1 MSARQADFQARM
13 DNLRALLRCAMTVE
27 LTTIPAYLTASF
39 SLEDGAPGVAR
50 NVVARE
56 LLRSVLVEE
65 MLHLTLVANIL
76 NAVGGRPALDCGDWV
91 PAYPTRLFPRMSE
104 GLTVGGRR
112 IGASR
117 PLIVHLRRFCPEQV
131 EAFRMI
137 EQPEIEPTLVDGEG
151 AGDIQLRSIGE
162 FYAALAAELRAM
174 VEAYGEAAVFCGD
187 PARQAGP
194 EYYYAAGGALTVID
208 GAGGTGPLHKA
219 LAAIKK
225 ISEEGEGLPEDHNI
239 FDGDVIPG
247 GLGEEPAHFFRF
259 REILEGRRYRSDDKW
274 GDPPSGDAIVVDWDA
289 VWPTLEDPNPDN
301 PALPADAA
309 AAMRAFDA
317 GYSDLLRQINAALD
331 GRPELLRDAVHGMF
345 ALKHRGV
352 ALMRLRLPDGRTAG
366 PAWRF
371 TEHGG

>member
-1 MSARQADFQARM
+1 MSFDARM

-76 NAVGGRPALDCGDWV
+76 NAVGGRPALDSAAWV
-91 PAYPTRLFPRMSE
+91 PAYPARLFPRNSE

-117 PLIVHLRRFCPEQV
+117 PLTVHLRRFCPEQV
-131 EAFRMI
+131 KAFM
-137 EQPEIEPTLVDGEG
+137 EIERPLAGADG
-151 AGDIQLRSIGE
+151 AGEVHLRSIGE

-174 VEAYGEAAVFCGD
+174 VDEFGAAAVFCGD

-208 GAGGTGPLHKA
+208 ASGWSGPLEKA
-219 LAAIKK
+219 LAAIAK
-225 ISEEGEGLPEDHNI
+225 ISEEGEGLPADHKI

-259 REILEGRRYRSDDKW
+259 REILEGRRYRVGDDW
-274 GDPPSGDAIVVDWDA
+274 GDAPSGDAIVVDWDA
-289 VWPTLEDPNPDN
+289 VWPTLDDPDPDD
-301 PALPADAA
+301 PALAQDVA

-317 GYSDLLRQINAALD
+317 RYTALLRQINAALD
-331 GRPELLRDAVHGMF
+331 GRPDLLRDAVHGMF
-345 ALKHRGV
+345 DLKHRGV

-371 TEHGG
+371 APEGA

>member
-1 MSARQADFQARM
+1 MSAAQADFQARM
-13 DNLRALLRCAMTVE
+13 ENLRALLRCAMTVE

-91 PAYPTRLFPRMSE
+91 PAYPARLFPRNCE
-104 GLTVGGRR
+104 GLTVRGRR
-112 IGASR
+112 IGAGR
-117 PLIVHLRRFCPEQV
+117 PLIVHLRRFCPDQV
-131 EAFRMI
+131 SAFI
-137 EQPEIEPTLVDGEG
+137 EIERPRAGGEG
-151 AGDIQLRSIGE
+151 AGDIHPRSIGA
-162 FYAALAAELRAM
+162 FYFALADELRDM
-174 VEAYGEAAVFCGD
+174 VAKFGEAAVFCGD

-208 GAGGTGPLHKA
+208 GAGGTGPLDKA
-219 LAAIKK
+219 LAAIAK
-225 ISEEGEGLPEDHNI
+225 ICEEGEGLPEVHKI

-259 REILEGRRYRSDDKW
+259 REILEGRRYRSSDKW
-274 GDPPSGDAIVVDWDA
+274 GDTPSGDAIVVDWDA
-289 VWPTLEDPNPDN
+289 VWPTLEDPNPDD

-309 AAMRAFDA
+309 AAMRAFDVC
-317 GYSDLLRQINAALD
+317 YSDLLRQINAALD

-371 TEHGG
+371 TERSG

>member
-1 MSARQADFQARM
+1 MSAAQAEFRARM
-13 DNLRALLRCAMTVE
+13 DNLHALLRCAMTVE

-76 NAVGGRPALDCGDWV
+76 NAVGGSPALDRGAWV
-91 PAYPTRLFPRMSE
+91 PAYPARLFPRAAE
-104 GLTVGGRR
+104 GLSVCGRR

-117 PLIVHLRRFCPEQV
+117 PLTVRLRRFCPEQV
-131 EAFRMI
+131 KAFM
-137 EQPEIEPTLVDGEG
+137 EIERPLAGGEG
-151 AGDIQLRSIGE
+151 GGDIHLRSIGE

-174 VEAYGEAAVFCGD
+174 VAAHGEAAVFCGD
-187 PARQAGP
+187 AARQAGP
-194 EYYYAAGGALTVID
+194 EYYYAAGGALTAID
-208 GAGGTGPLHKA
+208 ASGGTGPLEKA
-219 LAAIKK
+219 LAAIAK
-225 ISEEGEGLPEDHNI
+225 ISEEGEGLPADHRI
-239 FDGDVIPG
+239 FDGDVVPG

-259 REILEGRRYRSDDKW
+259 REILEGRRYRVGDDW
-274 GDPPSGDAIVVDWDA
+274 GDPPSGEAIVVDWDA
-289 VWPTLEDPNPDN
+289 VWPTLDDPDPDD
-301 PALPADAA
+301 PALAADVA

-317 GYSDLLRQINAALD
+317 RYSALLRQINAALD
-331 GRPELLRDAVHGMF
+331 GRPEMLRDAVHGMF
-345 ALKHRGV
+345 ALKHMGV

-371 TEHGG
+371 TAEGA

>member
-1 MSARQADFQARM
+1 MSAARAEFRARM
-13 DNLRALLRCAMTVE
+13 DNLHALLRCAMTVE

-76 NAVGGRPALDCGDWV
+76 NAVGGSPVLDRGSWV
-91 PAYPTRLFPRMSE
+91 PAYPARLFPRAAE
-104 GLTVGGRR
+104 GLSVCGRR

-117 PLIVHLRRFCPEQV
+117 PLTVHLRRFCPEQV
-131 EAFRMI
+131 KAFM
-137 EQPEIEPTLVDGEG
+137 EIERPLAGGEG
-151 AGDIQLRSIGE
+151 GGDIHLRSIGE

-174 VEAYGEAAVFCGD
+174 VAAHGEAAVFCGD
-187 PARQAGP
+187 AARQAGP
-194 EYYYAAGGALTVID
+194 DYYYAAGGALTAID
-208 GAGGTGPLHKA
+208 ASGGTGPLEKA
-219 LAAIKK
+219 LAAIAK
-225 ISEEGEGLPEDHNI
+225 ISEEGEGLPADHRI
-239 FDGDVIPG
+239 FDGDVVPG

-259 REILEGRRYRSDDKW
+259 REILEGRRYRVGDDW
-274 GDPPSGDAIVVDWDA
+274 GDPPSGEAIVVDWDA
-289 VWPTLEDPNPDN
+289 VWPTLDDPDPDD
-301 PALPADAA
+301 PALPADVA

-317 GYSDLLRQINAALD
+317 RYSALLRQINAALD
-331 GRPELLRDAVHGMF
+331 GRPEMLRDAVHGMF
-345 ALKHRGV
+345 ALKHMGV

-371 TEHGG
+371 TAEGA